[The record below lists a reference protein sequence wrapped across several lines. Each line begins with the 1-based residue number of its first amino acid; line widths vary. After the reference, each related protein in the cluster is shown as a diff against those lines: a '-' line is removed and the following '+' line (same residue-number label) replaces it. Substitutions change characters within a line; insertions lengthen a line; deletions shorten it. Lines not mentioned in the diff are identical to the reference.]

1 MNTSI
6 NNPLHTILKI
16 NKFSNLTSKTGN
28 YINTF
33 DNSEIKN
40 LEKRTYYF
48 YVFME
53 IIGHFEKSKFY
64 DKEFLPRMDKRTK
77 FMRMNRKFTPLTR
90 EEFEEQKEIL
100 KINNTY
106 DEYSRRQDIPL
117 FTYITNDPD
126 QFENWS
132 AIRIFEWWRSLRM
145 SGIEKQ
151 EWPIFDAVKYL
162 FINQF
167 MRIMNSYLKY
177 GVDKRDKLAFDKLRE
192 YLRLVDKFYE
202 SGGQY
207 QYLLD
212 AHLAFCDWFS
222 VRFIKGLLFEMYNK
236 KGNPRYTSTSK
247 MGFHIFID
255 IKYIFEITL
264 LNENGILIIP
274 LSFFQS
280 ENKFI
285 NLYSAPI
292 IPLLGINYRT
302 HPHQNIAYL
311 PFAQFDHDI
320 RFHSKYLFIY
330 YLYTIYDYNV
340 FTEINKFKPMN
351 EILKIELPSNK
362 LTIENIIATKKTYT
376 NNYTIINN
384 LFEQRCKFL
393 TLLSSIR
400 NDEPKKLLWF
410 ILHEIFFFDK
420 ISVEYPL
427 LYFFDIKILLNTLIN
442 VLLVEN
448 NDIFN
453 KIKSKYSVDSIYTLI
468 CACIV
473 FFMFEFLELNIIQKI
488 SITVDGSTTTVSFDG
503 IPLVILEIIIQR
515 TTVNILFINPEI
527 EIFIHLSALFER
539 TGFQFIPIIRSKIN
553 NNKVKKIL
561 TNSYYKR
568 ISQLQQFQQK
578 L

>member
-16 NKFSNLTSKTGN
+16 NKFSNLTSKNSN
-28 YINTF
+28 YINQF
-33 DNSEIKN
+33 KNNEMKN
-40 LEKRTYYF
+40 LHKRLHYYG
-48 YVFME
+48 VFME
-53 IIGHFEKSKFY
+53 ITIHFEKSIFY
-64 DKEFLPRMDKRTK
+64 IKEFLPRMDKRK
-77 FMRMNRKFTPLTR
+77 SFMRMNRKFTPLTQ
-90 EEFEEQKEIL
+90 EQFEEQTKNL
-100 KINNTY
+100 QINNTY
-106 DEYSRRQDIPL
+106 DEYSFRQDIPL

-132 AIRIFEWWRSLRM
+132 AIRIFEWWRNLRM
-145 SGIEKQ
+145 SGIPKR
-151 EWPIFDAVKYL
+151 EWPVFDAVKYL

-177 GVDKRDKLAFDKLRE
+177 GVDKRDKLAFDKLEE
-192 YLRLVDKFYE
+192 YLRLVDVFYK

-207 QYLLD
+207 QHLLNVQIS
-212 AHLAFCDWFS
+212 FCEWFS
-222 VRFIKGLLFEMYNK
+222 ARFIGGLLFEMYNK
-236 KGNPRYTSTSK
+236 KGNPRYTSTSR
-247 MGFHIFID
+247 MGFHSFIN

-285 NLYSAPI
+285 NLYSSPI

-330 YLYTIYDYNV
+330 YLYTIYDYNI
-340 FTEINKFKPMN
+340 FTETNKFKPMN
-351 EILKIELPSNK
+351 EILQVELLSNK
-362 LTIENIIATKKTYT
+362 LIIKNIIYTKKTYT

-384 LFEQRCKFL
+384 LFEKRCKFL
-393 TLLSSIR
+393 TLLSSIH

-410 ILHEIFFFDK
+410 ILHEIFFFDT

-427 LYFFDIKILLNTLIN
+427 LYFFDINILLNTLID

-448 NDIFN
+448 NDVFN

-488 SITVDGSTTTVSFDG
+488 IITVDGSTTTVSFDG
-503 IPLVILEIIIQR
+503 IALVILEIIIQR

-527 EIFIHLSALFER
+527 ESFINLSALFER

-553 NNKVKKIL
+553 NNKVGKIL

-568 ISQLQQFQQK
+568 ISQLQQAQPK

>member
-1 MNTSI
+1 MNTSK
-6 NNPLHTILKI
+6 NSPLNTIFTNKTKLKLLFKKQKVQVPNIKI
-16 NKFSNLTSKTGN
+16 NIIHNRYQEVFSRMMTIFNKS
-28 YINTF
+28 I
-33 DNSEIKN
+33 
-40 LEKRTYYF
+40 
-48 YVFME
+48 VFRE
-53 IIGHFEKSKFY
+53 V
-64 DKEFLPRMDKRTK
+64 FLPRMDKRTK
-77 FMRMNRKFTPLTR
+77 FMRINRKFTPLTS
-90 EEFEEQKEIL
+90 EKFEEQKEIL

-106 DEYSRRQDIPL
+106 EQYSFRQDIPL

-132 AIRIFEWWRSLRM
+132 AIRIFEWWRNLRM
-145 SGIEKQ
+145 SGISKEN
-151 EWPIFDAVKYL
+151 WDVFNAVKYL

-177 GVDKRDKLAFDKLRE
+177 GVDDKGDKLSIDKLKE
-192 YLRLVDKFYE
+192 YLKLVDEFYI
-202 SGGQY
+202 SGGRY
-207 QYLLD
+207 KYLLNIQI
-212 AHLAFCDWFS
+212 AFCEWFS
-222 VRFIKGLLFEMYNK
+222 ERYIKGLLFEMYNK
-236 KGNPRYTSTSK
+236 NNNPRYTSTNS
-247 MGFHIFID
+247 IIYYNYID

-302 HPHQNIAYL
+302 HPHRNFVYL

-330 YLYTIYDYNV
+330 YLYTIYDYNI
-340 FTEINKFKPMN
+340 FTKTNKFKPMN
-351 EILKIELPSNK
+351 EILKMEKVNNK
-362 LTIENIIATKKTYT
+362 SIIKNIIDRTNLYT
-376 NNYTIINN
+376 NNYNIINN
-384 LFEQRCKFL
+384 LFEKRCKFL
-393 TLLSSIR
+393 TLLSCVL
-400 NDEPKKLLWF
+400 NNEPKKLLWF
-410 ILHEIFFFDK
+410 ILHEIFFFDT

-427 LYFFDIKILLNTLIN
+427 LYFFDINILLNTLID

-448 NDIFN
+448 NDVFN
-453 KIKSKYSVDSIYTLI
+453 KIKSKYSINAIYTLI

-503 IPLVILEIIIQR
+503 IPLVILEIRIESKY
-515 TTVNILFINPEI
+515 VNILYINPEI
-527 EIFIHLSALFER
+527 ESFINLSALFER

-568 ISQLQQFQQK
+568 ISKLLQSQQK